1 MTDEWVEWHKGYGK
15 DTNQARRL
23 AVVQDKIRQAL
34 NQAAPGPIQV
44 ISMCAGD
51 GRDLSGA
58 LQGHPRSRDVRARL
72 VEFDG
77 ELTKAGRDRFSQI
90 DAPGV
95 DFLVGD
101 ASNTDAYAGMVPSK
115 IVLACGVFGNITD
128 EDVKNTIDHLPEL
141 CAQGSTVIW
150 TRGRFEPDLTPRIRD
165 WFRAAGF
172 EEVSFVAIPDST
184 ASVGVHRLVG
194 HPRPFRPHQR
204 LFTFLPFEQR
214 PSNRSR
220 ATQRSSRPSHPST
233 DQPA

>member
-1 MTDEWVEWHKGYGK
+1 MIPHGV
-15 DTNQARRL
+15 RRR
-23 AVVQDKIRQAL
+23 QDRSCREDYRF
-34 NQAAPGPIQV
+34 NPGW
-44 ISMCAGD
+44 D
-51 GRDLSGA
+51 DLS
-58 LQGHPRSRDVRARL
+58 S
-72 VEFDG
+72 VEVG
-77 ELTKAGRDRFSQI
+77 SSGGP
-90 DAPGV
+90 PG
-95 DFLVGD
+95 
-101 ASNTDAYAGMVPSK
+101 SP
-115 IVLACGVFGNITD
+115 CGVFGNITD

-220 ATQRSSRPSHPST
+220 ATQRSTRPSHPST